1 VSRLPNPVRGVI
13 LLIGLALARVG
24 LITPER
30 ARRATDLSWPRVVTG
45 MARMSKNAADVA
57 MVGAAPGIAATP
69 AISGVGFAGPFWG
82 LAFSLGGGFAAGTIA
97 LVSQRFGAEAFDQL
111 GQAIRS
117 SVLVVVVT
125 TLPISVAFWLFP
137 SGLIGLL
144 TDASQAIEFGATYLK
159 IVGLGVPFAALNLVG
174 SRALIGADDARIPML
189 LRGGGAIVNIL
200 LNAVFI
206 FVFGLGVAGAAWG
219 TVLSNIL
226 VTGSFVA
233 GLAIGWLPG
242 IGQFPATVSPRGNY
256 LNLDDIRDIIS
267 IGTPVVGRNLVWT
280 VTRFPMLAIVNLFGT
295 TVVSAYVV
303 TRRIWGL
310 MNVPG
315 WGFGLAA
322 SSLVGQELGAG
333 DEATAEAYGREI
345 VLLAVATYA
354 VSAAIVAAFARPI
367 VVLFGTEAAAVPIAV
382 SLVYAGSIAIIPQG
396 VNSTIAGALDAT
408 GDTNWPFIYRAI
420 GMIGVS
426 LPMAYLGATTPL
438 GIFGLYL
445 AFFGETLVP
454 AIGNYYRFTTGRWK
468 AISREYRPETSL
480 DD

>member
-1 VSRLPNPVRGVI
+1 MSRLPNPVRGVI

-24 LITPER
+24 LITPDR

-69 AISGVGFAGPFWG
+69 AISGVGFAGPYWG

-111 GQAIRS
+111 GRAIRS
-117 SVLVVVVT
+117 SVVVVTLT
-125 TLPISVAFWLFP
+125 TLPIGVVFGLFP
-137 SGLIGLL
+137 RELIDLL
-144 TDASQAIEFGATYLK
+144 TSSQLAIEYGATYLQ
-159 IVGLGVPFAALNLVG
+159 IVALGVPFAGLNLVG
-174 SRALIGADDARIPML
+174 SRALIGADDARTPML

-200 LNAVFI
+200 INGVLI
-206 FVFGLGVAGAAWG
+206 FGLGMGVAGAAWG
-219 TVLSNIL
+219 TVISNVL
-226 VTGSFVA
+226 VTGLFA
-233 GLAIGWLPG
+233 LGLVFGRLPVVG
-242 IGQFPATVSPRGNY
+242 AFPVTVSARGRY
-256 LNLDDIRDIIS
+256 FAWSDIRDIVS
-267 IGTPVVGRNLVWT
+267 IGTPVVGRNMVWT
-280 VTRFPMLAIVNLFGT
+280 VTRFPMLAIVDIFGT

-322 SSLVGQELGAG
+322 SSLVGQHLGEG
-333 DEATAEAYGREI
+333 DEETAESYGREI
-345 VLLAVATYA
+345 TVLAVATYV

-367 VVLFGTEAAAVPIAV
+367 ISLFGTEPAAVPVAIG
-382 SLVYAGSIAIIPQG
+382 LIYAGSLAIIPQG
-396 VNSTIAGALDAT
+396 VNATIAGALDAT
-408 GDTNWPFIYRAI
+408 GDTNWPFYYRVI
-420 GMIGVS
+420 GMVGVS
-426 LPMAYLGATTPL
+426 LPAAYIGATTPL
-438 GIFGLYL
+438 GIVGLYI

-454 AIGNYYRFTTGRWK
+454 AIGNYHRFSTGRWK
-468 AISREYRPETSL
+468 AISREYRPEASL